1 MKQWLLLI
9 VTLPTD
15 AAALRMRL
23 WRGLKSLGAGVLRDG
38 VYALPCEERCR
49 EAFLTLQS
57 EVNAAPGG
65 NAFLVDGQVSDPDP
79 IIQLFDRASQYQELL
94 ETITQT
100 TKTLTALSLPDA
112 DKQVRKLRKILHAL
126 QSIDYFPRPSV
137 THQVDAVL
145 LELEENLRRRQ
156 SPDEPR
162 PLTGT
167 LEPLSAKSFQGRR
180 WATRQRPWVDRL
192 ASAWLIRRFI
202 DPDATF
208 IWLSSPALCPV
219 DAMGFDFDG
228 ATFSHVGA
236 RVTFETLVTRFQ
248 LENDALQRIASLVH
262 FLDVGGLE
270 PAEAAGVRQI
280 LAGLRETLPDDDQLL
295 SAAIVIFDGLLSVYQ
310 KELSVYQKEK
320 EHTTP

>member
-1 MKQWLLLI
+1 MKQWLFLI
-9 VTLPTD
+9 ATLPTD

-38 VYALPCEERCR
+38 VYALPGEERCR
-49 EAFLTLQS
+49 DAFLTLQS

-65 NAFLVDGQVSDPDP
+65 NAFLVEGQVSESGP

-94 ETITQT
+94 DAITQT
-100 TKTLTALSLPDA
+100 NQTLTALSLPDA
-112 DKQVRKLRKILHAL
+112 DKQLKKLRKTLSAL
-126 QSIDYFPRPSV
+126 QRIDYFPQPSI
-137 THQVDAVL
+137 TQQVDAVL
-145 LELEENLRRRQ
+145 LELEENLRRLQ

-167 LEPLSAKSFQGRR
+167 LEPLSTKDFQGRC

-202 DPDATF
+202 DPGATF
-208 IWLSSPALCPV
+208 IWLSSPALCPA

-228 ATFSHVGA
+228 ATFSHVGV
-236 RVTFETLVTRFQ
+236 RVTFETLMTRFQ
-248 LENDALQRIASLVH
+248 LEHGALPRIASLVH

-270 PAEAAGVRQI
+270 PAEAEGVRQI
-280 LAGLRETLPDDDQLL
+280 LAGLRETLLDDDQLL
-295 SAAIVIFDGLLSVYQ
+295 SAAIAIFDGLL
-310 KELSVYQKEK
+310 LVYQKEK
-320 EHTTP
+320 EQTTS